1 MYIQLWVWMIHMIYT
16 LRFKGASY
24 MELVIY
30 YRQFMMVNMY
40 NVHMVHLGSGTIVHG
55 HAYFALLRR
64 RVM

>member
-1 MYIQLWVWMIHMIYT
+1 MIYT